1 VAPLHPFKLSPSRIV
16 GTSGVVLSLIIGT
29 LIAGGNP
36 TFFWVLSEWTV
47 VLGMT
52 FFGLLA
58 AFGTN
63 FLGFSVES
71 IKALVS
77 HRPPNEYYAEIARQG
92 PSYAVGSGVAAFI
105 MGITITC
112 AYIDGPTTEVGA
124 HVAASMTG
132 LVLGSGLA
140 LILFPFLASTFGE
153 KKQNPQV
160 VHPWKCAGILLAVF
174 LTGVSTLVMTMWMIH
189 YVKHSA
195 PWVDRSAQELSQ
207 PSDRQLKDGDG
218 E

>member
-71 IKALVS
+71 
-77 HRPPNEYYAEIARQG
+77 G